1 MARGRFIS
9 NAVIIDKQIH
19 DLSSDTCRLAYTWL
33 ITLADREGRVTG
45 ELDLLLAQL
54 FPRRLRE
61 ISPEDIEGFINEWI
75 NAGFIVWYEGSDG
88 DRVIQLANFE
98 KHQVGMHKERE
109 TASKYQPPDECRIIA
124 GVVPEEIPL
133 NINRIEYKVNG
144 NAGENSDISFQQAW
158 ELETGNLVTSP
169 SAFNKMLDLFAKEGV
184 TPEIYRT
191 AIREQMASGKYP
203 VTNPTSVKN
212 WAIGLAKN
220 TGTNGTGKKR
230 KLIGPDG
237 EIIMEAE

>member
-9 NAVIIDKQIH
+9 NAIIIDKQIH

-33 ITLADREGRVTG
+33 ITLADREGRVIG
-45 ELDLLLAQL
+45 EPDLLLTQL

-61 ISPEDIEGFINEWI
+61 ISPEDIEVFINEWV
-75 NAGFIVWYEGSDG
+75 NAGFIVWYEGEDG
-88 DRVIQLANFE
+88 DRVIQLVNFE
-98 KHQVGMHKERE
+98 KHQVGMRKIRE
-109 TASKYQPPDECRIIA
+109 PISSFNAPEDCRIIA
-124 GVVPEEIPL
+124 GRPPESVPL
-133 NINRIEYKVNG
+133 NRIEENVNVNG

-158 ELETGNLVTSP
+158 EQETGDLITSP
-169 SAFNKMLDLFAKEGV
+169 TAFNKMLDVFTKEGV

-191 AIREQMASGKYP
+191 AIREQKASGKYP

-212 WAIGLAKN
+212 WAIGLVKN
-220 TGTNGTGKKR
+220 TNGTGKKR